1 MEFFVDFC
9 IFGMLAYDI
18 HNKEKKLKQ
27 SDHFYF
33 WLFSAVFGI
42 ENLKCLVVKENMAQK
57 FWNLI
62 FVMFKIY
69 TMII

>member
-9 IFGMLAYDI
+9 IFGMLVYDI

-42 ENLKCLVVKENMAQK
+42 ENLKCQVVKENMAQK
-57 FWNLI
+57 F
-62 FVMFKIY
+62 
-69 TMII
+69 